1 MEPLEVL
8 AGTTLALILTE
19 ASKESGKSLG
29 KSASE
34 LISQLRK
41 ALWNRII
48 QKNKLP
54 DISEPEVLEGEILEV
69 FQEDPN
75 IAEQASLVIRT
86 VEEADEVAEQV
97 IIEHASARNITL
109 QGIRQVAESYK
120 PFTRQV
126 IASDVEVFGDINI
139 SDVTQQ
145 G

>member
-1 MEPLEVL
+1 MEPLEIL

-34 LISQLRK
+34 LVSQLRK
-41 ALWNRII
+41 ALWKRII
-48 QKNKLP
+48 RKNKLP

-69 FQEDPN
+69 FQEDPT
-75 IAEQASLVIRT
+75 IAEQASLTIRT
-86 VEEADEVAEQV
+86 VQEADKTAEQV

-109 QGIRQVAESYK
+109 QRIRQITKSSK

-126 IASDVEVFGDINI
+126 IASDVEVIGDINI